1 MRNAFVIASALVAVA
16 AATPAARA
24 QMPPRAVM
32 LEDIERSRGNVL
44 KYLDIAPDSMLRY
57 TPTPGVRTFG
67 QQIGH
72 AASSNAMIVRAAFSG
87 KMPTAADM
95 PDTSRMH
102 DKAALKAL
110 VNESYDTFA
119 KMVRDASDEQL
130 AKPATFFGSTKTSWR
145 WIATSLEHATW
156 TLGQTVP
163 YLRANGVKPPA
174 YLPF

>member
-1 MRNAFVIASALVAVA
+1 MRHALVIASALVAVA
-16 AATPAARA
+16 AAAPAAQA
-24 QMPPRAVM
+24 QMPPRAVL

-57 TPTPGVRTFG
+57 APSAGVRTFG

-72 AASSNAMIVRAAFSG
+72 AASSNPMIVRAAFSG

-95 PDTSRMH
+95 PDSARMH

-110 VNESYDTFA
+110 VNESYDAMA
-119 KMVRDASDEQL
+119 KLVRDAADDQL
-130 AKPATFFGSTKTSWR
+130 AKPATFFGATKTSWR
-145 WIATSLEHATW
+145 WVATALEHATW

-163 YLRANGVKPPA
+163 YLRAHGVKPPS